1 MRRLLAAALPLF
13 LAGCGSIGDP
23 LPPALNIP
31 ERILDLRVKQSGDM
45 LVLDF
50 SRPRRTT
57 EGLVIDKPGT
67 LEVAAGPAGEGEFDS
82 ERWAAGAR
90 RFEFLSEPAEPSQ
103 PIEVPAQEFTGK
115 EILLGV
121 RALNKRGRTAGWSNL
136 VTLRVIAPLPA
147 PSKVQAESA
156 AEGAKV
162 TWAYPEHAS
171 GLKFRVYRRA
181 FPSSE
186 MTQAGEVE
194 TLEWVDAAAEYGSR
208 YEYQVQ
214 ALREEGEIR
223 AESDLSPPVNIVPAD
238 TFPPAVPSGV
248 IGIPGAGTVE
258 LTWERAASR
267 DLQGYCIYRA
277 ARDENFVKISGVT
290 ETPAYSDATVE
301 SGKTYRYAVTSV
313 DRLGNE
319 SRRSAPIQIT
329 AP

>member
-1 MRRLLAAALPLF
+1 
-13 LAGCGSIGDP
+13 

-67 LEVAAGPAGEGEFDS
+67 LEVAAGPAGEGEFDP
-82 ERWAAGAR
+82 ERWAAGAT
-90 RFEFLSEPAEPSQ
+90 RFEFPSEPAEPSQ

-136 VTLRVIAPLPA
+136 VTLRVIAPLPV
-147 PSKVQAESA
+147 PPKVQAESA

-162 TWAYPEHAS
+162 AWAYPDRAS

-181 FPSSE
+181 PTSSE

-214 ALREEGEIR
+214 AVREDAGIR
-223 AESDLSPPVNIVPAD
+223 AESDLSPAVSIVPVD

-248 IGIPGAGTVE
+248 IGIPGAGTIE
-258 LTWERAASR
+258 ITWERVANR
-267 DLQGYCIYRA
+267 DLQGYYVYRA
-277 ARDENFVKISGVT
+277 TGDGDFVKISGVI
-290 ETPAYSDATVE
+290 EAPAYSDATVE
-301 SGKTYRYAVTSV
+301 SGKAYHYAVTSV

-319 SRRSAPIQIT
+319 SQRSSQIPIT